1 MGGQDMYSIWTY
13 TKIVPLRELE
23 YLHHFSDKD
32 GNRVEPISLG
42 LPPEMP
48 EEVRNLVTFKDL
60 CGDKTEVSVTEY
72 DWPVGHMMEMS
83 KMGMEQCLDKMA
95 AIFAK
100 P

>member
-1 MGGQDMYSIWTY
+1 
-13 TKIVPLRELE
+13 
-23 YLHHFSDKD
+23 
-32 GNRVEPISLG
+32 
-42 LPPEMP
+42 MP
-48 EEVRNLVTFKDL
+48 EEVRNRVTFRAVGNDM
-60 CGDKTEVSVTEY
+60 TEITVTEY